1 MQFLLFKSAIPYSSF
16 LLISDLVIP
25 LIPCCIVKFT
35 SSSAT
40 SSTYQIPDLP
50 ISLSIPEYSSSTIEP
65 V

>member
-16 LLISDLVIP
+16 LLISYLVIP

-50 ISLSIPEYSSSTIEP
+50 ISLSIPEYFSSTIEP

>member
-1 MQFLLFKSAIPYSSF
+1 MQYLIFISAIPYSSL

-25 LIPCCIVKFT
+25 LVPYCIVKFT
-35 SSSAT
+35 STSAT

-50 ISLSIPEYSSSTIEP
+50 ISLSIPEYFSSTIEP

>member
-1 MQFLLFKSAIPYSSF
+1 MQYLIFISAIPYPSF

-25 LIPCCIVKFT
+25 LVPYCIVKFT
-35 SSSAT
+35 STSAT

-50 ISLSIPEYSSSTIEP
+50 ISLSIPEYFSSTIEP